1 MTTVGDENG
10 PTTGDDDMSA
20 PTVAGHQAS
29 EFEFDDRVVLP
40 MPPQDGFTADD
51 LDHIPDLF
59 RRTPNSSTETWYR

>member
-1 MTTVGDENG
+1 
-10 PTTGDDDMSA
+10 MSA

-59 RRTPNSSTETWYR
+59 RRTPNSSTETWYW